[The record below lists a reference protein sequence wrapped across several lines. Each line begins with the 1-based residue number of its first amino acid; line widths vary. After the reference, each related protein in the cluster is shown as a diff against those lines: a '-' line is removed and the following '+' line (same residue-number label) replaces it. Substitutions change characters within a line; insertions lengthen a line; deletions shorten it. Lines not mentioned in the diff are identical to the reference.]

1 MVCFA
6 TSIFRG
12 FLRSGNKKRA
22 SRPYIFIHYSAIGE
36 RVNENILSY
45 ESVSYLCEPAQ
56 MELISKG
63 AFSISSSK
71 KRRAEMALAKG

>member
-56 MELISKG
+56 HIQYIRV
-63 AFSISSSK
+63 F
-71 KRRAEMALAKG
+71 KRFMIKPGLFHHTLKLLK